1 MNFKLKSEVISTFK
15 GKINNCEFYDEN
27 AFYITKAVLEFIIET
42 HGEVF
47 NNAFIHDLADYV
59 DYLLNRHTVNSK
71 NIQLPAEYEDVQLS
85 VKYYD
90 IQGTLEGIVD
100 SYDTFQDLRFNLFG
114 SENKYMNNKLKKGIY
129 NKK

>member
-1 MNFKLKSEVISTFK
+1 MKSEVISTFK

-59 DYLLNRHTVNSK
+59 YYLLEKHTVDDK
-71 NIQLPAEYEDVQLS
+71 YIQLPAEYRDVQLS

-90 IQGTLEGIVD
+90 IQGALECVID

-114 SENKYMNNKLKKGIY
+114 SENKYMNSKLKKGIY

>member
-1 MNFKLKSEVISTFK
+1 MKSEVISTFK

-71 NIQLPAEYEDVQLS
+71 NIQLSAEYEDVQLS

-114 SENKYMNNKLKKGIY
+114 SENKYMNGRLKKGMY
-129 NKK
+129 TKK

>member
-1 MNFKLKSEVISTFK
+1 MKSEVISTFK

-71 NIQLPAEYEDVQLS
+71 NIQLPSEYEDVQLS

-114 SENKYMNNKLKKGIY
+114 SENKYMNSKLKKGIY

>member
-1 MNFKLKSEVISTFK
+1 MKSEVISTFK
-15 GKINNCEFYDEN
+15 GKINNCEFYNEN

-59 DYLLNRHTVNSK
+59 YYLLERHTVNSK
-71 NIQLPAEYEDVQLS
+71 DIQLPAEYEDVQLS

-114 SENKYMNNKLKKGIY
+114 SENKYMNSKLKKGIY

>member
-1 MNFKLKSEVISTFK
+1 MKSEVISTFK
-15 GKINNCEFYDEN
+15 GKINNCEFYNEN

-59 DYLLNRHTVNSK
+59 YYLLDRHTVNNK
-71 NIQLPAEYEDVQLS
+71 DIQLPAEYRGVELS

-90 IQGTLEGIVD
+90 IQGALEGVVD

-114 SENKYMNNKLKKGIY
+114 SENEYMNGRLKKGMY
-129 NKK
+129 NKKWKF

>member
-1 MNFKLKSEVISTFK
+1 MKSEVISTFK

-100 SYDTFQDLRFNLFG
+100 SYDTFQDLRFNLVG
-114 SENKYMNNKLKKGIY
+114 SENKYMNGRLKKGMY
-129 NKK
+129 TKK

>member
-1 MNFKLKSEVISTFK
+1 MKSEVISTFK

-71 NIQLPAEYEDVQLS
+71 NIQLPSEYEDVQLS

-90 IQGTLEGIVD
+90 IQGALECVVD
-100 SYDTFQDLRFNLFG
+100 SYDTFQELKFNVFG
-114 SENKYMNNKLKKGIY
+114 SENEYINGRLKKGMY

>member
-1 MNFKLKSEVISTFK
+1 MKSEVISTFK

-90 IQGTLEGIVD
+90 IQGALECVVD

-114 SENKYMNNKLKKGIY
+114 LENEYMNGRLKKGMY

>member
-1 MNFKLKSEVISTFK
+1 MKSEVISTFK

-27 AFYITKAVLEFIIET
+27 AFYITQDVLNFIIET

-47 NNAFIHDLADYV
+47 NNAFIHDLAGYV
-59 DYLLNRHTVNSK
+59 DYLLNRHIVNSK

-114 SENKYMNNKLKKGIY
+114 SENKYMNSKLKKGIY

>member
-1 MNFKLKSEVISTFK
+1 MKSEVISTFK

-90 IQGTLEGIVD
+90 IQGALECVVD

-114 SENKYMNNKLKKGIY
+114 LENEYMNGRLKKGMY
-129 NKK
+129 NKKWKF

>member
-1 MNFKLKSEVISTFK
+1 MKSEVISTFK

-90 IQGTLEGIVD
+90 IQDTLEGIVD

-114 SENKYMNNKLKKGIY
+114 SENKYMNSKLKKGIY

>member
-1 MNFKLKSEVISTFK
+1 MKSEVISTFK

-71 NIQLPAEYEDVQLS
+71 NIQLPAEYDDVQLS

-90 IQGTLEGIVD
+90 IQGALEGIVD
-100 SYDTFQDLRFNLFG
+100 SHDTFQDLRFNLFG
-114 SENKYMNNKLKKGIY
+114 SENKYMNSKLKKGIY

>member
-1 MNFKLKSEVISTFK
+1 MKSEVISTFK

-27 AFYITKAVLEFIIET
+27 VFYITKAVLEFIIET

-59 DYLLNRHTVNSK
+59 DYLLERHVVTSK
-71 NIQLPAEYEDVQLS
+71 DIQLPAEYEDVELS

-90 IQGTLEGIVD
+90 IQGALECIVD
-100 SYDTFQDLRFNLFG
+100 SYDTFQDLRFNVFG
-114 SENKYMNNKLKKGIY
+114 FKNNYMNSKLKKGIY

>member
-1 MNFKLKSEVISTFK
+1 M
-15 GKINNCEFYDEN
+15 
-27 AFYITKAVLEFIIET
+27 EFIIET

-114 SENKYMNNKLKKGIY
+114 SENNYMNGRLKKGIY

>member
-1 MNFKLKSEVISTFK
+1 MKSEVISTFK

-27 AFYITKAVLEFIIET
+27 AFYITKSVLEFIIET

-59 DYLLNRHTVNSK
+59 YYLLDSHTINGSD
-71 NIQLPAEYEDVQLS
+71 IQLPAEYKDVQLS

-90 IQGTLEGIVD
+90 IQGALECIVD
-100 SYDTFQDLRFNLFG
+100 SYDTFQELKFNVFG
-114 SENKYMNNKLKKGIY
+114 SENKYMNGRLRKGMY

>member
-1 MNFKLKSEVISTFK
+1 MKSEVISAFK

-71 NIQLPAEYEDVQLS
+71 GIQLPVEYEGVQLS

-90 IQGTLEGIVD
+90 IQGALEGIVD

-114 SENKYMNNKLKKGIY
+114 SENNYMNSKLKKGIY

>member
-1 MNFKLKSEVISTFK
+1 MKSEVISTFK

-90 IQGTLEGIVD
+90 IQGALECVVD
-100 SYDTFQDLRFNLFG
+100 SYDTFQELKFNVFG
-114 SENKYMNNKLKKGIY
+114 SENEYMNGRLKKGMY

>member
-1 MNFKLKSEVISTFK
+1 MKSEVISTFK

-59 DYLLNRHTVNSK
+59 YYLLEKHTVDDK
-71 NIQLPAEYEDVQLS
+71 YIQLPAEYRDVQLS

-90 IQGTLEGIVD
+90 IQGALECVVD
-100 SYDTFQDLRFNLFG
+100 SYDTFQELKFNIFDF
-114 SENKYMNNKLKKGIY
+114 ENKYLNGRLEKGVY

>member
-1 MNFKLKSEVISTFK
+1 MKSEVISTFK
-15 GKINNCEFYDEN
+15 GKINNCEFYGEN

-71 NIQLPAEYEDVQLS
+71 DIQLPAEYEDVQLS

-90 IQGTLEGIVD
+90 IQGALECIVD
-100 SYDTFQDLRFNLFG
+100 SYDTFQDLRFNVFG
-114 SENKYMNNKLKKGIY
+114 FKNNYMNSKLKKGIY

>member
-1 MNFKLKSEVISTFK
+1 MKSEVISTFK

-59 DYLLNRHTVNSK
+59 YYLLDRHTVNNK
-71 NIQLPAEYEDVQLS
+71 DIQLPAEYRDVELS

-90 IQGTLEGIVD
+90 IQGTLECVVD

-114 SENKYMNNKLKKGIY
+114 SENKYMNGRLKKGMY

>member
-1 MNFKLKSEVISTFK
+1 MKSEVISTFK

-59 DYLLNRHTVNSK
+59 YYLLDRHTVNGK
-71 NIQLPAEYEDVQLS
+71 DIQLPAEYGDVQLS

-90 IQGTLEGIVD
+90 IQGALECVVD

-114 SENKYMNNKLKKGIY
+114 SENNYMNGRLKKGMY

>member
-1 MNFKLKSEVISTFK
+1 MKSEVISTFK

-71 NIQLPAEYEDVQLS
+71 NIQLPTEYEDVQLS

-114 SENKYMNNKLKKGIY
+114 SENKYMNGRLKKGMY
-129 NKK
+129 TKK

>member
-1 MNFKLKSEVISTFK
+1 MKSQVISTFK
-15 GKINNCEFYDEN
+15 GKINDCEFYDEN
-27 AFYITKAVLEFIIET
+27 AFYITKSVLEFIIET

-90 IQGTLEGIVD
+90 IQGALECVVD

-114 SENKYMNNKLKKGIY
+114 SENNYMNGRLKKGMY

>member
-1 MNFKLKSEVISTFK
+1 MKSEVISTFK

-47 NNAFIHDLADYV
+47 NNVFIHDLADYV

-114 SENKYMNNKLKKGIY
+114 SENKYMNGRLKKGMY
-129 NKK
+129 TKK

>member
-1 MNFKLKSEVISTFK
+1 MKSEVISTFK

-42 HGEVF
+42 YGEVF
-47 NNAFIHDLADYV
+47 NDTFIHDFADYV
-59 DYLLNRHTVNSK
+59 DYLLDRHTVNGK
-71 NIQLPAEYEDVQLS
+71 DIQLPAEYKDVQLS

-90 IQGTLEGIVD
+90 IQGALECVVD
-100 SYDTFQDLRFNLFG
+100 SYDTFQELKFNVFG
-114 SENKYMNNKLKKGIY
+114 LENEYMNSRLEKGIY

>member
-1 MNFKLKSEVISTFK
+1 MKSEVISTFK

-114 SENKYMNNKLKKGIY
+114 SENKYMNGRLKKGMY
-129 NKK
+129 TKK

>member
-1 MNFKLKSEVISTFK
+1 MKSEVISTFK

-47 NNAFIHDLADYV
+47 NNAFVHDLADYV

-90 IQGTLEGIVD
+90 IQGALECVVD

-114 SENKYMNNKLKKGIY
+114 SENEYMNGRLKKGMY

>member
-1 MNFKLKSEVISTFK
+1 MKSEVISTFK
-15 GKINNCEFYDEN
+15 GKINNCVFYEED

-59 DYLLNRHTVNSK
+59 YYLLERHVATGK
-71 NIQLPAEYEDVQLS
+71 DIHLPAEYRGVELS

-90 IQGTLEGIVD
+90 IQGALEGIVD
-100 SYDTFQDLRFNLFG
+100 SYDTFQELKFNVFG
-114 SENKYMNNKLKKGIY
+114 SENEYMNGRLKKGMY

>member
-1 MNFKLKSEVISTFK
+1 MKSEVISTFN

-114 SENKYMNNKLKKGIY
+114 SENKYMNSKLKKGIY

>member
-1 MNFKLKSEVISTFK
+1 MKSEVISTFK

-27 AFYITKAVLEFIIET
+27 AFYIAKSVLEFIIET

-114 SENKYMNNKLKKGIY
+114 SENKYMNGRLKKGIY

>member
-1 MNFKLKSEVISTFK
+1 MKSQVISTFK

-27 AFYITKAVLEFIIET
+27 AFYITKSVLEFIIET

-59 DYLLNRHTVNSK
+59 DYLLNRHTINGS
-71 NIQLPAEYEDVQLS
+71 NIQLPAEYGDVQLS

-90 IQGTLEGIVD
+90 IQGALEGIVD

-114 SENKYMNNKLKKGIY
+114 SENNYMNGRLKKGMY

>member
-1 MNFKLKSEVISTFK
+1 MKSEVISTFK

-59 DYLLNRHTVNSK
+59 DYLLNRNTVNSK

-114 SENKYMNNKLKKGIY
+114 SENKYMNSKLKKGIY

>member
-1 MNFKLKSEVISTFK
+1 MKSEVISTFK

-90 IQGTLEGIVD
+90 IQGALEGIVD

-114 SENKYMNNKLKKGIY
+114 SENKYMNGRLKKGMY

>member
-1 MNFKLKSEVISTFK
+1 MKSELISTFK

-27 AFYITKAVLEFIIET
+27 AFYITKSVLEFIIET

-59 DYLLNRHTVNSK
+59 DYLLEKHTVDDK
-71 NIQLPAEYEDVQLS
+71 YIQLPAEYGDVQLS

-90 IQGTLEGIVD
+90 IQGALECVVD

-114 SENKYMNNKLKKGIY
+114 SENNYMNGRLKKGMY

>member
-1 MNFKLKSEVISTFK
+1 MKGEVISTFK

-59 DYLLNRHTVNSK
+59 YYLLDRHTVNNK
-71 NIQLPAEYEDVQLS
+71 DIQLPAEYRGVELS
-85 VKYYD
+85 AKYYD
-90 IQGTLEGIVD
+90 IQGALECVVD
-100 SYDTFQDLRFNLFG
+100 SYDTFQELKFNVFG
-114 SENKYMNNKLKKGIY
+114 SENEYMNGRLKKGMY

>member
-1 MNFKLKSEVISTFK
+1 MKSQVISTFK

-27 AFYITKAVLEFIIET
+27 AFYITKSVLEFIIKT

-59 DYLLNRHTVNSK
+59 DYLLDRHTVNGK
-71 NIQLPAEYEDVQLS
+71 DIQLPAEYGDVQLS

-90 IQGTLEGIVD
+90 IQGALEGIVD

-114 SENKYMNNKLKKGIY
+114 SENNYMNGRLKKGMY